1 MGKTEKCL
9 LMVEQAVL
17 EDRGMKKRMKKRMR
31 MGVGCRLLGLCS
43 VLTSDYNNPML
54 FFILRLERKKK
65 TANISDYDSPALLP
79 IR

>member
-31 MGVGCRLLGLCS
+31 LGVGCRLLGIP
-43 VLTSDYNNPML
+43 VQ
-54 FFILRLERKKK
+54 ERG
-65 TANISDYDSPALLP
+65 
-79 IR
+79 R